1 MRDPSSDVE
10 ETSRFHRLTRPARRS
25 LAASAGLVVVF
36 IGYTFLVV
44 YWGPFIRLDDAL
56 NRNYHV
62 QALWP
67 VLSRVDRIGQAS
79 PLNWSPERAFL
90 LPLLGV
96 VAALIAWRRRSWRPL
111 ALAILAV
118 GLENVAVSIPKFTLD
133 RGRPLSTHSFFSNG
147 DLYPSGHTAN
157 MVAYYGLCYYLITHY
172 AKVSEGAKRWLLNVV
187 VGLSVVMFATSLLMR
202 WHWFS
207 DLVGGFMVGGAVL
220 ALVIGIDSLLPSH
233 LDPVGDSAT
242 PARPSSVDV
251 RRRPAMARSNH
262 RVARGYPSSSSPAV
276 EDHTSGS

>member
-10 ETSRFHRLTRPARRS
+10 DTSRSHRPTRRRRRS
-25 LAASAGLVVVF
+25 FAVSAGLTVVF
-36 IGYTFLVV
+36 IGYTLLVV

-56 NRNYHV
+56 NRNFHV

-96 VAALIAWRRRSWRPL
+96 VAVLTGWRRRSWRPL
-111 ALAILAV
+111 GLAILAV
-118 GLENVAVSIPKFTLD
+118 SLENVLVMIPKFTLD
-133 RGRPLSTHSFFSNG
+133 RGRPLSGHSFFSKG

-172 AKVSEGAKRWLLNVV
+172 SGVSARTKRWLLNVV
-187 VGLSVVMFATSLLMR
+187 VGLSVIMFATSLLMR

-207 DLVGGFMVGGAVL
+207 DLVGGLMVGGIVL
-220 ALVIGIDSLLPSH
+220 SLTIGIDALLPSK
-233 LDPVGDSAT
+233 LDQAAESPA

-251 RRRPAMARSNH
+251 RQRPAMARTNH
-262 RVARGYPSSSSPAV
+262 RVARGYSSTGSPGV
-276 EDHTSGS
+276 EDRASGP